1 MVDSNERCGE
11 CGHTERAHSPMGH
24 LCRAY
29 IDGHEC
35 DCSGFRA
42 HGPGDED
49 PLEAIAE
56 ALLNWREIAKKPL
69 EAVRIR
75 EQASIGH
82 PLADRQASVE
92 KLQTALSSTLH
103 LLEYSLD
110 CGEVRKVRTYLREA
124 QQITRAI
131 RHANK

>member
-42 HGPGDED
+42 HGPED
-49 PLEAIAE
+49 DDPIENLLKSQATIPL
-56 ALLNWREIAKKPL
+56 RERTS
-69 EAVRIR
+69 VGR
-75 EQASIGH
+75 
-82 PLADRQASVE
+82 PLADRHASIE

>member
-29 IDGHEC
+29 IDGREC
-35 DCSGFRA
+35 DCLGFRE
-42 HGPGDED
+42 HTEHDED
-49 PLEAIAE
+49 PLKELAE
-56 ALLNWREIAKKPL
+56 TLLNWRKMAKPVQ
-69 EAVRIR
+69 AVRVR
-75 EQASIGH
+75 EQPSVGR
-82 PLADRQASVE
+82 PLADRHASVE

-103 LLEYSLD
+103 LLECSLD
-110 CGEVRKVRTYLREA
+110 CGEVRKIRTYLREA